1 MFDVTE
7 GLIRRGY
14 KDTDIA
20 LILGGNWVRVLAEA
34 WKPLKAPAVTT

>member
-14 KDTDIA
+14 KDADIA
-20 LILGGNWVRVLAEA
+20 LILGGNWIRVLAAA
-34 WKPLKAPAVTT
+34 WKPGPASAPAN